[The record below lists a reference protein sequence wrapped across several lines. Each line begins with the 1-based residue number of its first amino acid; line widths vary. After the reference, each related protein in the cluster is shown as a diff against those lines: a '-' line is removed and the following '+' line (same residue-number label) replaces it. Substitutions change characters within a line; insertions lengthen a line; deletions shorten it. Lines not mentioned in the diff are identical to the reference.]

1 MASVTLRGLAKRFG
15 PDGRPALDGVSLDV
29 HDGEL
34 FVLLGPSGS
43 GKTTLL
49 RCIAGLEEPG
59 AGEVLIGERD
69 VTRLSPAER
78 DVAMVFQ
85 TQALYPH
92 LSVRDNIA
100 FGLEVRRIAASDV
113 TRRVQAAAE
122 RLGITALLDRRPA
135 ELSGGERQRVAL
147 GRAIVR
153 EPQAFLFDE
162 PLANLDS
169 TLRGELR
176 AQLLELH
183 HALRATMLYVTHD
196 QGEAMGLG
204 QRMAVLDGGRIRQLG
219 TPAELYERP
228 ADIFVASFLGSP
240 GMNVLKGRGRA
251 TRGGGGVVDCGAW
264 SITVALE
271 RYEGEIHLGVRPEH
285 VSLVAPDQGVGVAQV
300 RVVEPQGADTLVRLD
315 AGGQRLVAYVVPGT
329 QPPPTVSGLRKA
341 VANALPD
348 SMVPSVFV
356 IQDELPLTPTGK
368 VDRLALPAPSR
379 TRPDLDAKFVAPR
392 TRVEA
397 TLCAIWGEVLG
408 LDQVGIHDHF
418 LELGG
423 NSLAASRVITRILE
437 SIGVDLPLRTLFEVP
452 TVVDMA
458 AVIEQRLECS
468 PEREERGR
476 ILAALEQ
483 LSEEEAQRLLARG
496 MQQGGGESHE

>member
-15 PDGRPALDGVSLDV
+15 PDDRPALDGVSLEV
-29 HDGEL
+29 RDGEL
-34 FVLLGPSGS
+34 FVVLGPSAS

-69 VTRLSPAER
+69 VTRLPPAER

-92 LSVRDNIA
+92 LSVRGNIA
-100 FGLEVRRIAASDV
+100 FGLEVRRMAATEV
-113 TRRVQAAAE
+113 ARRVQAAAE

-176 AQLLELH
+176 AQLVELH
-183 HALRATMLYVTHD
+183 HALHATMLYVTHD

-204 QRMAVLDGGRIRQLG
+204 QRMAVLDGGRVRQLG

-228 ADIFVASFLGSP
+228 ADVFVASFLGSP

-251 TRGGGGVVDCGAW
+251 TRGGVVDCGAW

-271 RYEGEIHLGVRPEH
+271 GYEGEIHLGVRPEH
-285 VSLVAPDQGVGVAQV
+285 VSLVAPDQGVGAAQV

-315 AGGQRLVAYVVPGT
+315 AGGQRLVARVPGI
-329 QPPPTVSGLRKA
+329 
-341 VANALPD
+341 PD
-348 SMVPSVFV
+348 WRP
-356 IQDELPLTPTGK
+356 G
-368 VDRLALPAPSR
+368 DR
-379 TRPDLDAKFVAPR
+379 
-392 TRVEA
+392 
-397 TLCAIWGEVLG
+397 
-408 LDQVGIHDHF
+408 VG
-418 LELGG
+418 
-423 NSLAASRVITRILE
+423 V
-437 SIGVDLPLRTLFEVP
+437 
-452 TVVDMA
+452 
-458 AVIEQRLECS
+458 RLE
-468 PEREERGR
+468 RQH
-476 ILAALEQ
+476 LHLFDA
-483 LSEEEAQRLLARG
+483 
-496 MQQGGGESHE
+496 GGERLP